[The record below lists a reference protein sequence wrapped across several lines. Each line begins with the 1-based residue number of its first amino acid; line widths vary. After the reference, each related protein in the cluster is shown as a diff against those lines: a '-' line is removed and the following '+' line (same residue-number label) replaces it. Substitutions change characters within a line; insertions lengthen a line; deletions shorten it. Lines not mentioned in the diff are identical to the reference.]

1 MEAEA
6 GTPDFRRFWEVLTR
20 LVGFKV
26 ESIESECGSKDWPD
40 YFPGQRSHLENS
52 KTRVRTGTSLEELPG
67 RWLPRAYLGRV
78 RGSRTESSGLG
89 GRRPV
94 HQPQLWLSLGG
105 LASQHYLCTWISL
118 ETLPLD

>member
-6 GTPDFRRFWEVLTR
+6 YPGFRRFWEVLTR

-26 ESIESECGSKDWPD
+26 ESIESECGSKDRPD
-40 YFPGQRSHLENS
+40 YFPGQGLTW
-52 KTRVRTGTSLEELPG
+52 KTVKPRVRTGTSLEELPG

-89 GRRPV
+89 GRKACAPS
-94 HQPQLWLSLGG
+94 PQLWLSLGG
-105 LASQHYLCTWISL
+105 LSQPALPSALDLLRDSSL
-118 ETLPLD
+118 